1 MNSLKTIALFS
12 KKKKIPSKQL
22 EEFSVNNPM
31 SIFVD
36 SAFASTKDATTAIF
50 INKRLS
56 SSILFYIC
64 LINFRSI
71 NFIS

>member
-50 INKRLS
+50 INK
-56 SSILFYIC
+56 
-64 LINFRSI
+64 
-71 NFIS
+71 